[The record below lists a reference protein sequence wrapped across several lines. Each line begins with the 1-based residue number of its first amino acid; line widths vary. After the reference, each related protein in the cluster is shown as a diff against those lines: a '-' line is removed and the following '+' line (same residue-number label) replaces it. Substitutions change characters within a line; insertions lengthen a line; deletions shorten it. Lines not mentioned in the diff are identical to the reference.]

1 MTQPNTKKQPELN
14 IRNKKAGFEYEFLDH
29 YTAGIVLKGTEIKS
43 IRLGKAS
50 INEAYCYV
58 EKGEVFI
65 KNMHIS
71 PYENASFY
79 KHDPKSVRKLLLNKH
94 EIYKIFN
101 KVKIEGITLIPLKVF
116 MSGAG
121 RAKVDIAVVR
131 GKKLYDKRQ
140 DIKEKDAKRE
150 LGRIM
155 KK

>member
-1 MTQPNTKKQPELN
+1 MSEQKTKKQPELN

-94 EIYKIFN
+94 EIYKIISTEQFFPDDIS
-101 KVKIEGITLIPLKVF
+101 KHLDIPISVVLVVLSEMEVLGIIEKTFEGGFVKTIN
-116 MSGAG
+116 
-121 RAKVDIAVVR
+121 
-131 GKKLYDKRQ
+131 
-140 DIKEKDAKRE
+140 
-150 LGRIM
+150 
-155 KK
+155 

>member
-1 MTQPNTKKQPELN
+1 
-14 IRNKKAGFEYEFLDH
+14 
-29 YTAGIVLKGTEIKS
+29 
-43 IRLGKAS
+43 
-50 INEAYCYV
+50 V